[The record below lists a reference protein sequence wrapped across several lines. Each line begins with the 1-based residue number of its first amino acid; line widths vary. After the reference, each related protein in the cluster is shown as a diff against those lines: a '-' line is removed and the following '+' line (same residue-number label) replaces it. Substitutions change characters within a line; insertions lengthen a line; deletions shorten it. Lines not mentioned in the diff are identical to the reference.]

1 MFFSNTGS
9 AITCLMSMKPTSRE
23 PDLRIF
29 SAGAVAPPLIEAVK
43 LFERK
48 RGIKCEVSAGKPSSH
63 LTYIAAAKKGDL
75 ISCGAEYIL
84 DEADDLGLTVRE
96 SRRSLGRRRSALL
109 VPIGNPA
116 GIRSLEDL
124 CRDGVKIGIA
134 TDGCLKGVWDDI
146 ASKAG
151 LTDEIRRNITHH
163 ADACGSLMALV
174 NTGEVDAIF
183 GWNAFSV
190 IWPHSCE
197 SVELPAAIQVFRSTP
212 IAMISFTSND
222 RLSQDLI
229 DFLTSD
235 EGRRVYAEHGWIHS
249 DE

>member
-1 MFFSNTGS
+1 MG
-9 AITCLMSMKPTSRE
+9 PTSKD
-23 PDLRIF
+23 PDLRVF
-29 SAGAVAPPLIEAVK
+29 SAGAVAPPLVDAVK
-43 LFERK
+43 LFERA
-48 RGIKCEVSAGKPSSH
+48 RGVKCEVVAGKPSSH
-63 LTYIAAAKKGDL
+63 LSYIAAAKKGDV

-84 DEADDLGLTVRE
+84 DEADDLGLTIRE
-96 SRRSLGRRRSALL
+96 SRRSLGRRRSAII

-116 GIRSLEDL
+116 GISSLEDL
-124 CRDGVKIGIA
+124 CKKGVSIGIA

-151 LTDEIRRNITHH
+151 LTDDIRRNITHH

-174 NTGEVDAIF
+174 NMGEVDAIF
-183 GWNAFSV
+183 GWNAFSL

-197 SVELPAAIQVFRSTP
+197 SVELPPAIQVFRSTP
-212 IAMISFTSND
+212 VAKISYTQND
-222 RLSQDLI
+222 RLAQELI

-235 EGRRVYAEHGWIHS
+235 EGRRVYAEYGWIHG